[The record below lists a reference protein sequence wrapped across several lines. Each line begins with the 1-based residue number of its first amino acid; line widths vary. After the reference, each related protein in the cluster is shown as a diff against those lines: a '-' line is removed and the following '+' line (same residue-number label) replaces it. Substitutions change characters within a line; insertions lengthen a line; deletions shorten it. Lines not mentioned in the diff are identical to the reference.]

1 MKKNITT
8 ETIPEPQDHI
18 DTLENS
24 EALNV
29 MLNNHMEA
37 FNAVKHALKT
47 IELSVSKI
55 VKLLL
60 SDNKSKLIYVGAGT
74 SGRIAVQDGVELYP
88 TFGWPNKRV
97 KFIIA
102 GGKRALTK
110 SIEGAEDLK
119 NTNAREIV
127 KNTIKPSDIVIGLA
141 ASGSTKFTV
150 DIIKYANE
158 IGAFTIGISN
168 NMNSVLEYNSKIPIV
183 LNTGTEIVA
192 GSTRL
197 KAGTAQKICL
207 NLLSTLV
214 MTRLG
219 NVKKGMMNNLMVTN
233 EKLRLRKKM
242 INSKLL
248 FKEKGY

>member
-1 MKKNITT
+1 M
-8 ETIPEPQDHI
+8 
-18 DTLENS
+18 
-24 EALNV
+24 
-29 MLNNHMEA
+29 
-37 FNAVKHALKT
+37 
-47 IELSVSKI
+47 
-55 VKLLL
+55 
-60 SDNKSKLIYVGAGT
+60 
-74 SGRIAVQDGVELYP
+74 
-88 TFGWPNKRV
+88 
-97 KFIIA
+97 
-102 GGKRALTK
+102 
-110 SIEGAEDLK
+110 
-119 NTNAREIV
+119 
-127 KNTIKPSDIVIGLA
+127 A

>member
-1 MKKNITT
+1 MNNKTST
-8 ETIPEPQDHI
+8 ETIPEPQCHI
-18 DTLENS
+18 DTLENG
-24 EALNV
+24 EALKV
-29 MLNNHMEA
+29 MLDNHAEA
-37 FNAVKHALKT
+37 FNAINNSLDS
-47 IELSVSKI
+47 IEISVSKI

-60 SDNKSKLIYVGAGT
+60 NNRNSKLIYVGAGT

-88 TFGWPNKRV
+88 TFGWPTKRV

-119 NTNAREIV
+119 NTNAREVV
-127 KNTIKPSDIVIGLA
+127 KNSIKSIDIVIGLA

-150 DIIKYANE
+150 DIMKYANE
-158 IGAFTIGISN
+158 IGALTIGISN
-168 NMNSVLEYNSKIPIV
+168 NINSILEHNSKIPIV

-219 NVKKGMMNNLMVTN
+219 NVKKGMMNNMKVTN
-233 EKLRLRKKM
+233 EKLLLRKKT
-242 INSKLL
+242 INAQLL
-248 FKEKGY
+248 LKEKG

>member
-1 MKKNITT
+1 MKKKITT

-24 EALNV
+24 EALYV
-29 MLNNHMEA
+29 MLNNHSEA
-37 FNAVKHALKT
+37 FNAVKNAMKS
-47 IELSVSKI
+47 IELSVSKVVQI
-55 VKLLL
+55 LL
-60 SDNKSKLIYVGAGT
+60 NNNNSKLIYVGAGT

-88 TFGWPNKRV
+88 TFGWPTKRV

-119 NTNAREIV
+119 NTNVKEIV
-127 KNTIKPSDIVIGLA
+127 KNSIKPSDIVIGLA

-158 IGAFTIGISN
+158 IGALTIGISN
-168 NMNSVLEYNSKIPIV
+168 NINSVLEHNSKIPIV
-183 LNTGTEIVA
+183 LNTGAEIVA

-219 NVKKGMMNNLMVTN
+219 NVKKV
-233 EKLRLRKKM
+233 
-242 INSKLL
+242 
-248 FKEKGY
+248 